1 MFQLNNVCLSHSGIY
16 YTSETNIITLWI
28 WICKLSSWQKLFMYI
43 DIICIIKILLED
55 PNHRPKSINPQIGVS
70 FFENE
75 YFKLLFAIKITHFDI
90 IIRKKKAK
98 KISFRLLLLSCYYPA
113 SQVWSSQFIFFPSFL
128 GLVFLSITDDL
139 AEEPYGVRQVS
150 TQCFPYLQSWHI
162 FLVFR
167 HWL

>member
-1 MFQLNNVCLSHSGIY
+1 MFQLNNVCLSHSVIY

-55 PNHRPKSINPQIGVS
+55 PNHRSKSINPQIGVS

-90 IIRKKKAK
+90 IIRKEKAK
-98 KISFRLLLLSCYYPA
+98 KDFLQVIAIILLLSC
-113 SQVWSSQFIFFPSFL
+113 FL
-128 GLVFLSITDDL
+128 GLVFTIYFFFHLS
-139 AEEPYGVRQVS
+139 
-150 TQCFPYLQSWHI
+150 
-162 FLVFR
+162 
-167 HWL
+167 